1 MLREN
6 LDGDLTEEILNFVS
20 DVLNKEPEEVK
31 EEIRK
36 FSMDSGLFPQAFID
50 TLDEGKSLDS
60 ARADL
65 LKPDFLEQMQN
76 LSLIHI

>member
-6 LDGDLTEEILNFVS
+6 LGGDLTEEILNFVS

-50 TLDEGKSLDS
+50 PLDEGKNVGFCKSRFIK
-60 ARADL
+60 A
-65 LKPDFLEQMQN
+65 
-76 LSLIHI
+76 